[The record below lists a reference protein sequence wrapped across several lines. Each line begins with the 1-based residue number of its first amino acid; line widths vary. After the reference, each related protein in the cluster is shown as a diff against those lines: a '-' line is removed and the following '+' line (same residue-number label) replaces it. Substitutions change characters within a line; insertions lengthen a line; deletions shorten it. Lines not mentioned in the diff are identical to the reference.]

1 MSFFMPYSSMQF
13 VDRRGRARAL
23 LTVNKHDLPTN
34 FKFQLFEL
42 AASIEGAQG
51 KHRCISA
58 IASRDGGAIMI
69 AL

>member
-1 MSFFMPYSSMQF
+1 MPYSSMQF
-13 VDRRGRARAL
+13 VGRRDAHVPL
-23 LTVNKHDLPTN
+23 LTVNKHDLPAN

-42 AASIEGAQG
+42 ATSIEGARG

-58 IASRDGGAIMI
+58 IASGGGGAIMI

>member
-1 MSFFMPYSSMQF
+1 MPYSSMQF
-13 VDRRGRARAL
+13 VGRRGRARAL

-34 FKFQLFEL
+34 FKFRAFAL
-42 AASIEGAQG
+42 ATSIEGVRG

-58 IASRDGGAIMI
+58 IASRDGGAIMM